1 MHRLV
6 FLLVLHSVALAA
18 FSQQQS
24 PAPAQPVQEA
34 ESLIAQSNWKDA
46 ETKLAAWLVDHPT
59 DAHALFDAGYAAD
72 AQNHLDDAAAYY
84 RRSIAVDNSS
94 LEAHLSLGLLLARQN
109 KSTDARTELTTA
121 TTLDAGE
128 QTSTLKARAWRALAR
143 IDETDNPT
151 TASDDL
157 IQALKL
163 SPETPEDTALAAD
176 LADRAGEFDAAE
188 AAYRRLLA
196 KDPTSPTANAGLAH
210 VLVQQKKLPE
220 AETLLRAALEKSPDD
235 PVITAQLA
243 TVLAAQDKAEAIPLL
258 QKLHDAHPSDAAIS
272 RMLADVLAESGD
284 AAASDQ
290 IYIALL
296 TASPNDPAL
305 LIDHGQNLIRQLHF
319 AEAFQVFSKATE
331 LAPSNPDGWSG
342 LAFAASKTNR
352 PSVTIHALET
362 RAQFMP
368 ENPSTY
374 FLRATSYDT
383 LHDRTQ
389 AVSWYHRFLQASQGK
404 FPDQEWQAKQRLA
417 LLEKK

>member
-1 MHRLV
+1 VHR
-6 FLLVLHSVALAA
+6 FATFLVLHSAALAC

-34 ESLIAQSNWKDA
+34 EALIAQSNWKDA
-46 ETKLAAWLVDHPT
+46 EAKLAAWLTDHPT
-59 DAHALFDAGYAAD
+59 DTHALFDAGYAAD

-84 RRSIAVDNSS
+84 RRAIAADNSS

-109 KSTDARTELTTA
+109 KLADAHTELTTA
-121 TTLDAGE
+121 TTLNAGE
-128 QTSTLKARAWRALAR
+128 QDAALKARAWRALAR
-143 IDETDNPT
+143 IDEADNPT
-151 TASDDL
+151 AASDDL

-163 SPETPEDTALAAD
+163 SPETPEDTALAAE
-176 LADRAGEFDAAE
+176 LADRAGELDASE
-188 AAYRRLLA
+188 AAYRHLLA
-196 KDPTSPTANAGLAH
+196 KDPASPTANSGLAH
-210 VLVQQKKLPE
+210 VLIEQKKFPE
-220 AETLLRAALEKSPDD
+220 AETLLRSALEKSPDD
-235 PVITAQLA
+235 PALTAQLS

-258 QKLHDAHPSDAAIS
+258 QKLHDAHPTDAAIS
-272 RMLADVLAESGD
+272 RMLAEVLSESGD

-290 IYIALL
+290 IYTTLL
-296 TASPNDPAL
+296 AASPNDPNL
-305 LIDHGQNLIRQLHF
+305 LISHGQNLIRQLHY
-319 AEAFQVFSKATE
+319 ADAFQVFSKATE

-352 PSVTIHALET
+352 PTVTIHALEI

-389 AVSWYHRFLQASQGK
+389 AANWYHRFLQAAQGK